1 MNKNILLTNIQ
12 NFMTSLQLT
21 IGKLDSLVAKDK
33 SYSESQIDKQITLL
47 QVKLQDDN
55 NYNCISSE
63 VDVLNTLIEEVQSE
77 KNVLRNLIGKVGI
90 RNAYLEQKKDKN
102 NSLLS
107 YNQRKIEELAPN
119 LEIAEKAELTLKLIN
134 ERKDIISKLK
144 EQINVILEEI
154 RINNDSIE
162 LYNKKIKE
170 LDTKEEEYSKDSDS
184 LSNKVVNI
192 NEKNEDIRQLNRF
205 SGIRD
210 LISSINILNAV
221 YFSLQELR
229 DFLKNNRIDTTLV
242 ANEVEKMKAKIAIII
257 RQVMYFINS
266 NNLKELENEKSV
278 INERITSGNGYV
290 LGDSEREMIYDEIA
304 SLQLSIAL
312 NESDSIF
319 DENVLEEYRVSIS
332 KINKEIDHKVNER
345 TIYQTEVNR
354 LVLEKNSFFN
364 EYSQERVDAINKE
377 IKRIQKQID
386 DIDKKIQKYIKNKT
400 DIESAIT
407 FVKKKRKN
415 SESLKEI
422 KVLDLK
428 NIRQNDFSKPT
439 TKYSLNDDKQQLMY
453 IDFIIELVNFG
464 NYLLSQDY
472 IKRLEDIA
480 LETIEP
486 FVSVVDFYKYDNLD
500 AIYSGEFM
508 IKARETI
515 GKMLSDEIVK
525 PEDIVSELK
534 SQGISV
540 VKYGKSLKSM
550 EETKEIEK
558 SVRLAA

>member
-90 RNAYLEQKKDKN
+90 RNAYLEQKEDKN

-290 LGDSEREMIYDEIA
+290 LSDSEREMIYDEIA

-377 IKRIQKQID
+377 IKRVQKQID

-558 SVRLAA
+558 SVRLSA

>member
-33 SYSESQIDKQITLL
+33 SYSESQIDKQIILL

-90 RNAYLEQKKDKN
+90 RNAYLEQKEDKN

-290 LGDSEREMIYDEIA
+290 LSDSEREMIYDEIA

-377 IKRIQKQID
+377 IKRVQKQID

-558 SVRLAA
+558 SVRLSA